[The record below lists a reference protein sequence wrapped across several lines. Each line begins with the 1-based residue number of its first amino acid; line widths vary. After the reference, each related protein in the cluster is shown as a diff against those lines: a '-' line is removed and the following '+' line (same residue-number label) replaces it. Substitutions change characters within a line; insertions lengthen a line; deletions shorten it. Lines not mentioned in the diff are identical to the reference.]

1 MTQLTALA
9 APWAEH
15 HTIALGIG
23 EAAPRLSWRREPDS
37 AGDPDAAQEAYE
49 IEVVREPGAAETLH
63 RTGRIAGGASTLV
76 PWPTAPLRSR
86 ERVAVRV
93 RIWTGAA
100 DPGAWS
106 PELALEAGLLGP
118 DDWRAP
124 FVSPSPAADASG
136 PRPAYLLRAAFELSD
151 LDEVLRARVYATAHG
166 VYDLLLNGS
175 ATGDEM
181 LAPGWT
187 SYQHRLR
194 YQTLDVTNLL
204 TAGTNVIG
212 AWLGDG
218 WWRGKLGFNGGIWNN
233 YGDDVSLLL
242 QLELTLRDGTVRQI
256 DLSEAWRWAP
266 SAITSAGLYE
276 GETHDARLEQPGW
289 AAAGFD
295 AHTWHVPVAL
305 PRQRFSAD
313 LVAPTGPPVRV
324 TETLTPVAVERR
336 GRRIR
341 LDFGQNISG
350 KLRIAPTG
358 PAGHA
363 VTLHHAEVLEN
374 DELSIRPLRG
384 APSVDRFVLA
394 GTGTPEVWTPRFTL
408 HGFRYAEL
416 EDWPGAFDPADVVAL
431 VVHSDMERTGRFES
445 SDPMLNRLHEN
456 VVWSMRDNFV
466 DLPTDCPQRDERL
479 GWTGDIQVFAPTAAF
494 LYQSA
499 GTLVSW
505 LRDVA
510 AEQKDRGSV
519 PNFVPW
525 IECGFPPDPAAAW
538 GDVAVVLPWVLYQR
552 TGDAQILADQY
563 ESMCAWVDQVD
574 ALTGHTGLWNSG
586 FQLGD
591 WLDPAAPPDR
601 PDESHTDPY
610 LVATAYHA
618 HSARLLSSTAGVLG
632 RIDDEAR
639 YLAVAQ
645 RAVDAFRREFVTP
658 SGRVVSD
665 TETALS
671 LAIVFD
677 LLETEE
683 QVQAAGVR
691 LVHLVEQGGYT
702 IRTGFVGTPII
713 CDALARVDAFDTA
726 YHLVLQTAFPS
737 WLYPV
742 TMGATTIWER
752 WDSMLPDG
760 SINPGE
766 MTSFNHYSL
775 GAVADYLHR
784 VVAGLAP
791 AAPGYRELTI
801 APRPGGGLTHAS
813 ADLLTPF
820 GPASSAW
827 TRVGTAFTLDV
838 VVPAGVTA
846 RVLVP
851 GDAQPRLVG
860 AGHHHFAAVVRAPEH
875 DPAPTA
881 RVNHHNPEERG
892 SVVALG

>member
-1 MTQLTALA
+1 MTEIT

-15 HTIALGIG
+15 HTSALGIG
-23 EAAPRLSWRREPDS
+23 EASPRLSWRRTSTESTALQD
-37 AGDPDAAQEAYE
+37 GYE
-49 IEVVREPGAAETLH
+49 IEVIRERGLATAMH
-63 RTGRIAGGASTLV
+63 RTGRIDGDASSLV
-76 PWPTAPLRSR
+76 PWPTEPLLSR
-86 ERVAVRV
+86 ERVRVRV
-93 RIWTGAA
+93 RIWAGAP
-100 DPGAWS
+100 DPEEWS
-106 PELALEAGLLGP
+106 EPSSIEAGLLHP
-118 DDWRAP
+118 DDWRVP
-124 FVSPSPAADASG
+124 FVSPSIAADAPG
-136 PRPAYLLRAAFELSD
+136 PRPAFLLRAQFNLTD
-151 LDEVLRARVYATAHG
+151 IGDVRRARVYSTAHG
-166 VYDLLLNGS
+166 VHDLLVNGVAAS
-175 ATGDEM
+175 DQL

-187 SYQHRLR
+187 SYHHRLR
-194 YQTLDVTNLL
+194 YQTLDVKALL
-204 TAGTNVIG
+204 KTGPNVIG

-218 WWRGKLGFNGGIWNN
+218 WWRGKLGFNGGLWNN
-233 YGDDVSLLL
+233 YGDDVSLLF
-242 QLELTLRDGTVRQI
+242 QLELTLLDGSVSHI
-256 DLSEAWRWAP
+256 DLSDVWRWAP
-266 SAITSAGLYE
+266 SPITGVGLYE
-276 GETHDARLEQPGW
+276 GESHDARLEQLGW
-289 AAAGFD
+289 ATAGFAASATD
-295 AHTWHVPVAL
+295 WHTPVQL
-305 PRQRFSAD
+305 PRQQFTAE
-313 LVAPTGPPVRV
+313 LVAPTGPPVQV
-324 TETLTPVAVERR
+324 TEVLTPVSVERR
-336 GRRIR
+336 GTRIR

-363 VTLHHAEVLEN
+363 VVLHHAEVLEN
-374 DELSIRPLRG
+374 NELSTRPLRG
-384 APSVDRFVLA
+384 APSIDRYVLA
-394 GTGTPEVWTPRFTL
+394 GTGAPESWTPRFTL

-416 EDWPGAFDPADVVAL
+416 EDWPGEFDPASVVAL
-431 VVHSDMERTGRFES
+431 VVHSDMVRTGRFKS

-479 GWTGDIQVFAPTAAF
+479 GWTGDIQVFGPTAAF
-494 LYQSA
+494 LYQST
-499 GTLVSW
+499 GTLLGW

-510 AEQKDRGSV
+510 AEQKERGSV

-525 IECGFPPDPAAAW
+525 IECGFPADPAAAW

-552 TGDAQILADQY
+552 TGDEKILADQY
-563 ESMCAWVDQVD
+563 ESMCAWVDQVH
-574 ALTGHTGLWNSG
+574 ALTGGSGLWNTG

-618 HSARLLSSTAGVLG
+618 HSARLLASTAGVLG
-632 RIDDEAR
+632 RGDDEAR

-645 RAVDAFRREFVTP
+645 RAVDAFRTEFVTP

-677 LLETEE
+677 LLETSE
-683 QVQAAGVR
+683 QVQAAGSR
-691 LVHLVEQGGYT
+691 LVHLVEQSGYT

-784 VVAGLAP
+784 VVGGLAP

-801 APRPGGGLTHAS
+801 APRPGGGLTS
-813 ADLLTPF
+813 AGAELMTPF
-820 GPASSAW
+820 GVASSAW
-827 TRVGTAFTLDV
+827 TRVGNDFTLDV

-846 RVLVP
+846 RVSVP
-851 GDAQPRLVG
+851 GEELPRTVG
-860 AGHHHFAAVVRAPEH
+860 AGRHQFVAVVRAAEA
-875 DPAPTA
+875 DPARIA
-881 RVNHHNPEERG
+881 RVNHHNPEEQDA
-892 SVVALG
+892 VAVIN